1 MIALLLLSSRYMVLF
16 FAEADSV
23 TIAFVDR
30 GVCSVRACF
39 KKHLL
44 LPLSADDIA
53 FALLNT

>member
-1 MIALLLLSSRYMVLF
+1 MVLF
-16 FAEADSV
+16 LAEADSV